1 VSGWE
6 GRDADVVG
14 VVDNGVRII
23 KELHDVAGRE
33 TQLVR
38 RWGVNGI
45 CRCLKMCWTRKELIL
60 GASSDV

>member
-33 TQLVR
+33 T
-38 RWGVNGI
+38 
-45 CRCLKMCWTRKELIL
+45 
-60 GASSDV
+60 